1 MTNLVIGL
9 LSATLSTNQPDWQ
22 TNTVA
27 PTVPSNTVAAL
38 ELPKFSGTNADAE
51 LQKLM
56 DADDAAHTEV
66 DGWIKEN
73 MEFASKGAPIPQNEM
88 NERIFKRLQP
98 IREEYLAFINQY
110 PSNAPA
116 RIAYASFLDDM
127 GESEEDAEVEQLEKA
142 RELDPKN
149 PAAWN
154 QLANYYGH
162 RGEVTNAF
170 AYYTRASEL
179 DPTEPVYY
187 WNFATTIYLYRRD
200 AMDFYHITEP
210 QVFDRSLEL
219 YAQALKLDPTNFVL
233 ATDLAES
240 YYGIRPMR
248 TNDALVAWTNALN
261 VARSD
266 VEREGVY
273 IHFARV
279 KTYDSYYDQSQ
290 AYINAVTNEIY
301 KDIKVRLQKNLTRL
315 ENESRSNAMLN
326 LHTNL
331 LDAPGTKTVPVP

>member
-22 TNTVA
+22 TNSVA
-27 PTVPSNTVAAL
+27 PTVPSNSVAAL
-38 ELPKFSGTNADAE
+38 ALSKFSGTNADAE
-51 LQKLM
+51 LQQIM
-56 DADDAAHTEV
+56 TEDDAAHDEV

-73 MEFASKGAPIPQNEM
+73 QVFASKGAPIPQNEM
-88 NERIFKRLQP
+88 NERILKRLQP
-98 IREEYLAFINQY
+98 IREEYVAFINQY

-127 GESEEDAEVEQLEKA
+127 GEEEPQAEQLEKA

-162 RGEVTNAF
+162 VGEVTNAF
-170 AYYTRASEL
+170 AYYTHASEL
-179 DPTEPVYY
+179 DPTESVYY

-200 AMDFYHITEP
+200 AMDFYHINES
-210 QVFDRSLEL
+210 QVFDRSLAL
-219 YAQALKLDPTNFVL
+219 YAQALKLDPTNFAL

-248 TNDALVAWTNALN
+248 TNDALIAWTNALN
-261 VARSD
+261 IAQSD

-273 IHFARV
+273 IHLARM
-279 KTYDSYYDQSQ
+279 KTYDSFYDQAQ
-290 AYINAVTNEIY
+290 AHLNAVTNEIY
-301 KDIKVRLQKNLTRL
+301 KDLKVRLQKNLTRL
-315 ENESRSNAMLN
+315 ENESRSNAMKN
-326 LHTNL
+326 LSTNL
-331 LDAPGTKTVPVP
+331 LDAPASKTGSAP